1 MAEKSF
7 ILIAPKEKLK
17 MHIFALKMYTSTFF
31 IFQVI
36 VQLQILIN
44 HMKQVAVVGGGGLR
58 HQIAVSHLGRNA

>member
-7 ILIAPKEKLK
+7 LIAPKEKLK
-17 MHIFALKMYTSTFF
+17 MHIFALKMYTTFF

>member
-1 MAEKSF
+1 MTAKAKAFWTTVTSM
-7 ILIAPKEKLK
+7 KKL
-17 MHIFALKMYTSTFF
+17 HPT
-31 IFQVI
+31 VI